1 MCKVKLVSCA
11 IVAAAILFQAVAS
24 AQTTTRIAGLG
35 LSAGLLPLWVAQDKK
50 LFEKEG
56 LKTEVITFQGGA
68 PAIQTLLA
76 GEVKFGATGA
86 SSGVNARLNGAE
98 IMAVGEYIRTLP
110 FVLVVNK
117 EVDTAQKLRGKKIA
131 ISRFGTLSYY
141 AARLTVGKL
150 GLDPDKDIQLIQV
163 GNESVRFAALRQGAV
178 DATAF
183 TPPYD
188 LAARKLGFR
197 ILVSLHE
204 AGVQYAFNHLVVTR
218 GYAAKNRQ
226 DVISFL
232 KGFIR
237 GIAFMKLNRRESVEI
252 LKKWTRLED
261 QEILEEAY
269 KFYSSIIPEKPY
281 GTEES
286 WKNLVESIAGTNP
299 QATRMKSTDLIDYSY
314 LREIDASGFIDSL
327 YR

>member
-1 MCKVKLVSCA
+1 MRKLKFISCA
-11 IVAAAILFQAVAS
+11 VAVVILLFQGIASGQATRVAS
-24 AQTTTRIAGLG
+24 LG
-35 LSAGLLPLWVAQDKK
+35 LSAGLLPLWVAQDKRF
-50 LFEKEG
+50 FEREG
-56 LKTEVITFQGGA
+56 LKTELITFQGGA
-68 PAIQTLLA
+68 PAIQALLA

-98 IMAVGEYIRTLP
+98 IMAIGEYIRTLP

-117 EVDTAQKLRGKKIA
+117 EVDTAQKLRRKKIA

-141 AARLTVGKL
+141 AARLTVEKL
-150 GLDPDKDIQLIQV
+150 GLDPDKDVQLIQI
-163 GNESVRFAALRQGAV
+163 GNESLRFAALRQGSV

-197 ILVSLHE
+197 IMVSLHE

-218 GYAAKNRQ
+218 SYAAKNKQ
-226 DVISFL
+226 DVSAFL
-232 KGFIR
+232 RGFLR
-237 GIAFMKLNRRESVEI
+237 GIAFMKLNRKESVEV

-261 QEILEEAY
+261 QEALEEAY

-281 GTEES
+281 GSEES
-286 WKNLVESIAGTNP
+286 WRNLVESIAGTNP
-299 QATRMKSTDLIDYSY
+299 QAARMKSTDLIDYSY

>member
-1 MCKVKLVSCA
+1 MCKVKLISCA

-24 AQTTTRIAGLG
+24 AQTTRIAGLG
-35 LSAGLLPLWVAQDKK
+35 LSAGLLPLWAAQDKK

-117 EVDTAQKLRGKKIA
+117 EIDTAQKLRGKKIA

-150 GLDPDKDIQLIQV
+150 
-163 GNESVRFAALRQGAV
+163 
-178 DATAF
+178 
-183 TPPYD
+183 
-188 LAARKLGFR
+188 
-197 ILVSLHE
+197 
-204 AGVQYAFNHLVVTR
+204 
-218 GYAAKNRQ
+218 
-226 DVISFL
+226 
-232 KGFIR
+232 
-237 GIAFMKLNRRESVEI
+237 
-252 LKKWTRLED
+252 
-261 QEILEEAY
+261 
-269 KFYSSIIPEKPY
+269 
-281 GTEES
+281 
-286 WKNLVESIAGTNP
+286 
-299 QATRMKSTDLIDYSY
+299 
-314 LREIDASGFIDSL
+314 
-327 YR
+327 

>member
-1 MCKVKLVSCA
+1 MPRMKFVFCA
-11 IVAAAILFQAVAS
+11 AVAVVMLVLS
-24 AQTTTRIAGLG
+24 VARAQTTRVASLG
-35 LSAGLLPLWVAQDKK
+35 LSAGLLPLWLAQDKR
-50 LFEKEG
+50 LFEREG
-56 LKTEVITFQGGA
+56 LRTEIITFQGGA
-68 PAIQTLLA
+68 PAIQTLLS

-98 IMAVGEYIRTLP
+98 IMAIGEFIRTLP

-117 EVDTAQKLRGKKIA
+117 ELDTAQKLRGKKVA

-163 GNESVRFAALRQGAV
+163 GNESVRFAALRQGSV

-204 AGVQYAFNHLVVTR
+204 AGVQYAFNHLVVTKS
-218 GYAAKNRQ
+218 YAAKNRQ
-226 DVISFL
+226 DVGSFL
-232 KGFIR
+232 RGFLR
-237 GIAFMKLNRRESVEI
+237 GIAFMKLNRKESVEV

-261 QEILEEAY
+261 QEVLEEAY

-281 GTEES
+281 GSEES
-286 WKNLVESIAGTNP
+286 WRNLVESIAGNNP
-299 QATRMKSTDLIDYSY
+299 QANRMKSTDLIDYSY
-314 LREIDASGFIDSL
+314 LREIDTSGFIDSL